1 MLRFLKSLCFI
12 ACLSPALALS
22 EYNDQS
28 PMPNAMTQVNLCYL
42 NEGKTMEDVERFNK
56 TFFDWTREEGIQPNS
71 LILTPVANAA
81 AARNPTYDFV
91 ELLIAPY
98 QTIGRM
104 WDKVA
109 TSEEGQAQ
117 FTGWAEIATCAT
129 RFTHLVHKYSDQA
142 AMAATDNR
150 VVEFNRC
157 HVHGS
162 AEGLIKDKHARML
175 AARPESATNLYWGVM
190 LPAAGGERSIFR
202 HLIGYPDMV
211 SYTAAL
217 QRRSSKEGMT
227 ALREY
232 NRMYAECDGPSV
244 WTGRVQSRAS
254 TNS

>member
-1 MLRFLKSLCFI
+1 
-12 ACLSPALALS
+12 
-22 EYNDQS
+22 
-28 PMPNAMTQVNLCYL
+28 
-42 NEGKTMEDVERFNK
+42 
-56 TFFDWTREEGIQPNS
+56 
-71 LILTPVANAA
+71 
-81 AARNPTYDFV
+81 
-91 ELLIAPY
+91 
-98 QTIGRM
+98 
-104 WDKVA
+104 
-109 TSEEGQAQ
+109 
-117 FTGWAEIATCAT
+117 
-129 RFTHLVHKYSDQA
+129 
-142 AMAATDNR
+142 MAATDNR

-175 AARPESATNLYWGVM
+175 AHSESATNHWGVM

>member
-22 EYNDQS
+22 EYNAQS

-56 TFFDWTREEGIQPNS
+56 TFFNWTREEGIQPNS

-129 RFTHLVHKYSDQA
+129 RFTHLVHTSTVTKRQWRQLIIESSSSI
-142 AMAATDNR
+142 
-150 VVEFNRC
+150 VVMC
-157 HVHGS
+157 TG
-162 AEGLIKDKHARML
+162 ARK
-175 AARPESATNLYWGVM
+175 V
-190 LPAAGGERSIFR
+190 
-202 HLIGYPDMV
+202 
-211 SYTAAL
+211 
-217 QRRSSKEGMT
+217 
-227 ALREY
+227 
-232 NRMYAECDGPSV
+232 
-244 WTGRVQSRAS
+244 
-254 TNS
+254 